1 MNIIRRKRLFEN
13 EKQKSSTVK
22 EWFTKKVNEYNIINR
37 AEPEYVKSVQE
48 RVFIYLLSLKDSK
61 LKEKLLTAGVTFH
74 FGDNVTM
81 DTFGEKIDNIIMNTK
96 MLGMGDSP
104 IQEETNKMKINSI
117 QTELPIV
124 IIINILDLSI

>member
-1 MNIIRRKRLFEN
+1 M
-13 EKQKSSTVK
+13 K

-96 MLGMGDSP
+96 MYCEY
-104 IQEETNKMKINSI
+104 I
-117 QTELPIV
+117 
-124 IIINILDLSI
+124 